1 MPRGDLTVYLGQR
14 HFGGT
19 DSYVQYVSQLSAL
32 TRVDV
37 RALTVALVALGGN
50 PALRATM
57 GRAGQARARAFYDW
71 SVVVPQMQALW
82 AEQALMLDK
91 ALAAGRLPP
100 PPHVGKL
107 PPAPAPGLFFRGYPS
122 VQGAD
127 PARLYR
133 ARPRDDRPDLDRT
146 LDLRDYEGVRRAF
159 EARATVAAVLAALDR
174 AGSGG
179 ATSAALAT
187 ASGVAERPVQRVLYW
202 LMKYDFAE

>member
-1 MPRGDLTVYLGQR
+1 MCIRDR
-14 HFGGT
+14 
-19 DSYVQYVSQLSAL
+19 YVSQLSAL

-91 ALAAGRLPP
+91 ALAADA

-127 PARLYR
+127 PARLYW
-133 ARPRDDRPDLDRT
+133 ARPRDDRPDLDLT